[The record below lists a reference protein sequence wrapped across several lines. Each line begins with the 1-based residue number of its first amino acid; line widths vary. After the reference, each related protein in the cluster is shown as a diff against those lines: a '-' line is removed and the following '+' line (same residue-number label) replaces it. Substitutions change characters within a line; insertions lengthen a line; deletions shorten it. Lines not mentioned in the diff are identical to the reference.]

1 MDNKITPFT
10 FNDIEVRVITRGG
23 APWWVAADVAHALG
37 YRDAGRIT
45 RYARDHQ
52 KGSQKLCTLGGSQE
66 LQVIN
71 EAGLYMAI
79 MKSHSP
85 HAEKFQDWVTEEVL
99 PAIRSHGGYLT
110 PEATAQALSDPDFII
125 RLATQLKEERAQRL
139 ELETRVEEAAP
150 KVLFADAVSAS
161 TTSILVGDLAKIIKG
176 NCIDIGANRLFTWL
190 RAHGYL
196 TSRRGADWNSPTQKA
211 MELGL
216 FEIKETVI
224 THADGHITVNK
235 TPKVTGKGQQYF
247 ISRFLDGRFN
257 INDTSVTVTKQG
269 A

>member
-1 MDNKITPFT
+1 MDNEITPFT
-10 FNDIEVRVITRGG
+10 FNDIEVRVITRDGT
-23 APWWVAADVAHALG
+23 PWWVAADVAHALG

-45 RYARDHQ
+45 RYVRDHQ

-79 MKSHSP
+79 MKSRSP
-85 HAEKFQDWVTEEVL
+85 HAERFQDWVTEEVL

-125 RLATQLKEERAQRL
+125 RLATQLKQERAQRL

-161 TTSILVGDLAKIIKG
+161 TTSILVGDLAKI
-176 NCIDIGANRLFTWL
+176 LWL
-190 RAHGYL
+190 RGHGFL

-257 INDTSVTVTKQG
+257 INDTGVTVTKLITEQE
-269 A
+269 

>member
-1 MDNKITPFT
+1 MDNKITPFS
-10 FNDIEVRVITRGG
+10 FNGTQVRVVTRGG
-23 APWWVAADVAHALG
+23 APWWVAADVARALG
-37 YRDAGRIT
+37 LPRATDMT
-45 RYARDHQ
+45 RYIDADERGVITNHP
-52 KGSQKLCTLGGSQE
+52 LNGGSQM
-66 LQVIN
+66 VIIS
-71 EAGLYMAI
+71 ESGLYSAI
-79 MKSHSP
+79 LRSRKP
-85 HAEKFQDWVTEEVL
+85 EAKEFKRWVTHEVL
-99 PAIRSHGGYLT
+99 PAIRAHGGYLT
-110 PEATAQALSDPDFII
+110 PEATAQVLSDPDFII
-125 RLATQLKEERAQRL
+125 RLATQLKQERAQRL

-150 KVLFADAVSAS
+150 KVIFADAVSAS
-161 TTSILVGDLAKIIKG
+161 TTSILVGDLAKILKG

-247 ISRFLDGRFN
+247 ISRFLDGRFD
-257 INDTSVTVTKQG
+257 INDTGVTVTKQG